1 MKNFR
6 FFSPLSKVYFSVIL
20 LITTVNLFSTNY
32 YVSTTG
38 NMTNDG
44 LSVVNAWST
53 IDAAASVADAGDTV
67 FVAAGA
73 YFEQVTVDSAGTAG
87 NYICFIADTSG
98 LIFGTPGDVI
108 IDGYSIDNY
117 GFYIQNR
124 SYILIDG

>member
-67 FVAAGA
+67 FVAYNNPEASLKMCEKLKFRRPG
-73 YFEQVTVDSAGTAG
+73 V
-87 NYICFIADTSG
+87 NFIA
-98 LIFGTPGDVI
+98 PPA
-108 IDGYSIDNY
+108 
-117 GFYIQNR
+117 
-124 SYILIDG
+124 